1 MDSIAH
7 RSNTRDRSGQAIVEF
22 IVGLVAVLTLL
33 AGILQVASLT
43 KTHTDTVIEARRRAA
58 ELAMT
63 DLPRG
68 TDIHSNPDWLRTWRD
83 GPDGRPH
90 SHDDVPVFDDPNPF
104 RSIVV
109 QRAAPAEDW
118 NLMYEIPNNRVARL
132 RGAHDPGKL
141 FGLVRGHDS
150 RPVPLIPAARHLF
163 YDAES
168 IDVQAEAW
176 IPWLKGLY

>member
-7 RSNTRDRSGQAIVEF
+7 RSNTRNRSGQAIVEF
-22 IVGLVAVLTLL
+22 IVGLVAVLALL

-43 KTHTDTVIEARRRAA
+43 KTHTDTIIEARRRAA
-58 ELAMT
+58 ELAMS

-68 TDIHSNPDWLRTWRD
+68 TDIHSNPEWLRTWRI

-90 SHDDVPVFDDPNPF
+90 TRDDVPVPGNPDEF

-109 QRAAPAEDW
+109 QRAAPSEDW
-118 NLMYEIPNNRVARL
+118 NLMHEIPNNRLVRL
-132 RGAHDPGKL
+132 HGAHDPGNL

-150 RPVPLIPAARHLF
+150 QSVPLIPAARHLF
-163 YDAES
+163 YNAES